1 MSAIIAE
8 IIPVGFDKLVK
19 DTQSA
24 SKSMTDLDTTL
35 QKAQKTLDGLDKNS
49 QAFKD
54 LTKEVQA
61 ATLASETY
69 SKSNESLKR
78 EYRATVDEVGKLQR
92 ALNELDKAGLKNS
105 QTYKDIAKEQDNLKK
120 KSGELKDEI
129 GDLNKEIATSGSDT
143 KNLDK
148 TLRAVNTVAAG
159 YQAAQGALVLFGG
172 ENKKFEETLLKLNAV
187 MAVTQGLQ
195 QIQEE
200 LSKKDSIFTMAA
212 AKAKQLYALATE
224 TATGAVS
231 AFGVALTSLG
241 IGAVI
246 IAIGFLV
253 ANWDRLKVAIFG
265 ATDALE
271 KLIESKRKQLELS
284 KESLKDLEIELEY
297 QKAINGLSDIKAQ
310 EQKIAKVKEQQ
321 KLNKDIYDAQVAQQ
335 AKIEKKAK
343 EYDEV
348 VDFRTGKLVKYH
360 KANQFQIDEQIAKVK
375 EADKAYKLSTIS
387 VYEEEKKLIEIK
399 KKAQEKTKINK
410 KESDKEE
417 IKDNYIKNDKN
428 LAAYIKGLND
438 QNKAYRKYLT
448 EKAKLNAENIQ
459 KLKEQAGDENK
470 IAQERL
476 DDLLRRNKENSDK
489 IVGLKFDENV
499 AKQQAYLDDENKQK
513 ENQQR
518 NFTLANELGQGL
530 FSIAKSISE
539 AKLAI
544 LDDELSRGVI
554 TNKKYQ
560 AEVRKIK
567 RKEAIAAKAEAAFNI
582 GLSIAEG
589 IAKAFAKGAGPVGI
603 ALGAI
608 TAAVGAAQLAM
619 VLAKPIPAFRHGGV
633 VKEHGLL
640 KGRSHEQGG
649 TIVEAE
655 MDEYFMPTK
664 QTKKYI
670 NHLEAMRKGN
680 YDDFI
685 QKEQFGYLKQ
695 SLFKNHFSSIPR
707 TDMIPKF
714 ERKDRSADSL
724 EKLLDEVWQMKH
736 AIKNMDRN
744 NMHGLDRTVY
754 AVIQSKQ
761 NSNV

>member
-8 IIPVGFDKLVK
+8 IQPKGFDQLIK
-19 DTQSA
+19 DTQTA

-92 ALNELDKAGLKNS
+92 ALVELDKAGLKNS
-105 QTYKDIAKEQDNLKK
+105 QTYKDIAKEQENLKK
-120 KSGELKDEI
+120 KSGQLKDEI

-212 AKAKQLYALATE
+212 AKAKALYAAATE
-224 TATGAVS
+224 GATVAVS
-231 AFGVALTSLG
+231 ALRVAFISLG
-241 IGAVI
+241 IGALIV
-246 IAIGFLV
+246 AVGYLV
-253 ANWDRLKVAIFG
+253 ANWDKLKLSIASV
-265 ATDALE
+265 TD
-271 KLIESKRKQLELS
+271 K
-284 KESLKDLEIELEY
+284 LKDLAKQREKDSELADKQIADLQTELEY
-297 QKAINGLSDIKAQ
+297 RIAIGDLDKKGALEESIKKQTEAQKKKLDSYKAEQKVLTELEKSYKGAKEAFGIREGATKEQVDAQAEKVRKADIAFKKYTLSIKATKD
-310 EQKIAKVKEQQ
+310 ELD
-321 KLNKDIYDAQVAQQ
+321 KLNNPKDKKEDSSS
-335 AKIEKKAK
+335 AKKIKAEK
-343 EYDEV
+343 
-348 VDFRTGKLVKYH
+348 DFTSEFSRENEKRYSEL
-360 KANQFQIDEQIAKVK
+360 
-375 EADKAYKLSTIS
+375 
-387 VYEEEKKLIEIK
+387 EERQKKNLRSFLEIQK
-399 KKAQEKTKINK
+399 KKADALR
-410 KESDKEE
+410 ESFS
-417 IKDNYIKNDKN
+417 
-428 LAAYIKGLND
+428 L
-438 QNKAYRKYLT
+438 QNQIIVDA
-448 EKAKLNAENIQ
+448 
-459 KLKEQAGDENK
+459 LKEQLKDNTANEKLRKKTESDRIIDLNREK
-470 IAQERL
+470 QE
-476 DDLLRRNKENSDK
+476 
-489 IVGLKFDENV
+489 
-499 AKQQAYLDDENKQK
+499 AYLDDENR
-513 ENQQR
+513 QR
-518 NFTLANELGQGL
+518 QNLQNSFSIANELGRGL
-530 FSIAKSISE
+530 FSISKSISDT
-539 AKLAI
+539 KLAI
-544 LDDELSRGVI
+544 LDDELNRGVI
-554 TNKKYQ
+554 SNKKYQ

-567 RKEAIAAKAEAAFNI
+567 RQEAIAAKAEAAFNI

-589 IAKAFAKGAGPVGI
+589 IAKALTKGPLIGQI
-603 ALGAI
+603 LGGL
-608 TAAVGAAQLAM
+608 TAAIGAAQLAI
-619 VLAKPIPAFRHGGV
+619 VLSKPIPQFRHGGM

-664 QTKKYI
+664 QTKKYLT
-670 NHLEAMRKGN
+670 HLEAMRKGN

-695 SLFKNHFSSIPR
+695 SLFKNHFRSIPR

-714 ERKDRSADSL
+714 ESKDRSADNL

-744 NMHGLDRTVY
+744 NVGLFEENNN
-754 AVIQSKQ
+754 IIK
-761 NSNV
+761 SNKGNRYV